1 MHSWRCVHFFIFL
14 RVLTLECHH
23 LQYSGRLIKNGD
35 YNETVINLKR
45 GNRIPSKKENIYL
58 LLDSSN
64 LFIYLVSGIYFK
76 RNFIIRYVHMVFCST
91 WFFSHLLIHFI
102 NALIL
107 STNRLQAKNGS
118 KNVDLKK
125 KLRLHTIWPINQII
139 KYSATGQ

>member
-107 STNRLQAKNGS
+107 STNRLQAKR
-118 KNVDLKK
+118 KQKCRFEKK
-125 KLRLHTIWPINQII
+125 ITPAHYLAN
-139 KYSATGQ
+139 